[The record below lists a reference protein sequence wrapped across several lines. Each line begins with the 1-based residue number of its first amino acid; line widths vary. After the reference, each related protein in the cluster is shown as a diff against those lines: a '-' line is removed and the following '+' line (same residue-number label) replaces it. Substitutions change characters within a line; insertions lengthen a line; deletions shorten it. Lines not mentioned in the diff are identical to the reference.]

1 MNDPI
6 TLTDASEQLGV
17 HYMTVYK
24 YVRTGKLAARKVAG
38 QWWIS
43 PDDLASFESGAPTAP
58 RTDVVPPQVVQRL
71 AAGDENGAVTLL
83 EAAMSAGADPE
94 EVYLDL
100 LGPAMVAIGARWQD
114 GRLTIAQ
121 EHLATT
127 TTLRVIARLGNR
139 AMPRGQTKGT
149 VVLAV
154 IANDYHSIPTAVV
167 RDLLRF
173 RGFEVIDLG
182 ANTPAE
188 SILETALSVEH
199 DLVGVG
205 LTAST
210 PGADESMKRTIKILS
225 DGLSVP
231 LIVGGGAFKDA
242 DHVSRLGNC
251 IPTTSAREALERFDE
266 IHDAALAR

>member
-58 RTDVVPPQVVQRL
+58 RTDVVPPQVLQRL

-154 IANDYHSIPTAVV
+154 IANDY
-167 RDLLRF
+167 
-173 RGFEVIDLG
+173 
-182 ANTPAE
+182 
-188 SILETALSVEH
+188 LS
-199 DLVGVG
+199 
-205 LTAST
+205 
-210 PGADESMKRTIKILS
+210 
-225 DGLSVP
+225 
-231 LIVGGGAFKDA
+231 LI
-242 DHVSRLGNC
+242 H
-251 IPTTSAREALERFDE
+251 I
-266 IHDAALAR
+266 